1 MTPSVSDV
9 QLMDPAT
16 LAAAIRAQQ
25 KKEALKVLKKFRDS
39 DEGKQLV
46 DWALKT
52 YRQLKSAREIEERQ
66 WKKNLAMYNG
76 KQYLQVVKHGTMAGQ
91 LMERPTN
98 PNQDR
103 RTVNLTAPIVRTEI
117 SKLMSQKPSA
127 SVIPASSDDEDM
139 FAAMAG
145 EQVWESITTRRKL
158 IATLTKAAFWNSITG
173 NGIVKTYWDET
184 MIDRDA
190 NIEGDVVWESVSPF
204 NFLVPDLRE
213 EDLERQGYVINY
225 YTKPL
230 DWLQMFYSNE
240 LDGIDLQANTN
251 AASEV
256 LEETYLNMSASTKTQ
271 PDSCLVYEFWI
282 KPGSCKYLKGGGRLV
297 IVDKYLVDFSNDWPY
312 QHGEF
317 PFAHMGHILTGKFYR
332 RSTLDDTNQLN
343 EDYNSWRTHMN
354 QARRRMG
361 HPQFAAQK
369 GSVNAARWSNETG
382 LVVEYKPGFQAPTPL
397 PLSQMPQYIMEEG
410 QSIQADLEDISGQH
424 EVSKGQAPPGVTA
437 ATAISY
443 LQEQDDVYLT
453 PTFQSFEQAVEKVAR
468 QTLELC
474 VQFWDVKRLVKVAGS
489 DSQFDT
495 MLLMGADIENGTDI
509 RIEPGSSLPTS
520 KAARQQFIMDLMT
533 AQFIPPDQGLEL
545 LEIGG
550 STKLVDQLKIDK
562 RQAQREN
569 IKMKMIDPTIIQAHQ
584 QQWQQQ
590 QQIPGNPMTT
600 DQQTQQPLAVPPLI
614 PVNDW
619 DNHDIHID
627 THNIYRKS
635 QAYQYLDPAV
645 QAEFEK
651 HVNMHEQMK
660 QQKMLQQAM
669 AQFPTDGSVP
679 GVSGVIDPNTGR
691 PSGQMT
697 DGSAPGIDSSQQSTA
712 DMGGDQGG
720 VVG

>member
-1 MTPSVSDV
+1 MSVSDSSMTPSVSDV

-332 RSTLDDTNQLN
+332 
-343 EDYNSWRTHMN
+343 
-354 QARRRMG
+354 
-361 HPQFAAQK
+361 
-369 GSVNAARWSNETG
+369 
-382 LVVEYKPGFQAPTPL
+382 
-397 PLSQMPQYIMEEG
+397 
-410 QSIQADLEDISGQH
+410 
-424 EVSKGQAPPGVTA
+424 
-437 ATAISY
+437 
-443 LQEQDDVYLT
+443 
-453 PTFQSFEQAVEKVAR
+453 
-468 QTLELC
+468 
-474 VQFWDVKRLVKVAGS
+474 
-489 DSQFDT
+489 
-495 MLLMGADIENGTDI
+495 
-509 RIEPGSSLPTS
+509 
-520 KAARQQFIMDLMT
+520 
-533 AQFIPPDQGLEL
+533 
-545 LEIGG
+545 
-550 STKLVDQLKIDK
+550 
-562 RQAQREN
+562 
-569 IKMKMIDPTIIQAHQ
+569 QAHGSPAICSPKGFCQ
-584 QQWQQQ
+584 RC
-590 QQIPGNPMTT
+590 
-600 DQQTQQPLAVPPLI
+600 
-614 PVNDW
+614 PV
-619 DNHDIHID
+619 
-627 THNIYRKS
+627 
-635 QAYQYLDPAV
+635 V
-645 QAEFEK
+645 
-651 HVNMHEQMK
+651 
-660 QQKMLQQAM
+660 
-669 AQFPTDGSVP
+669 
-679 GVSGVIDPNTGR
+679 
-691 PSGQMT
+691 
-697 DGSAPGIDSSQQSTA
+697 
-712 DMGGDQGG
+712 
-720 VVG
+720 